1 MAETWTVLS
10 ILEWT
15 ADYFRN
21 QSIESAR
28 LDAELLLAEVLDLD
42 RIGLYLHYDRPIDQS
57 EQAAYRALVKKR
69 VAREPV
75 AYILGESEFWSL
87 PIKVSAD
94 VLVPRADTEI
104 LVEEALKR
112 MDGACRILD
121 IGVGSGAIAIALAHE
136 NAAAE
141 VSGID
146 LSPTAVALARENA
159 RINGVAE
166 RIVFSVGNLEDFSG
180 GPYALI
186 VSNPPYIPHT
196 DLAGL
201 MPEVRDFEP
210 AMALDGGV
218 DGLDAYRA
226 ILKQAPEQ
234 LVDAGWL
241 LVEIGIG
248 QAEEVMQLFTKAGF
262 IDIQI
267 RDDYSGIPRVV
278 TGRKK

>member
-1 MAETWTVLS
+1 LAETWTVLS

-28 LDAELLLAEVLDLD
+28 LDAELLLAKVLDLD

-57 EQAAYRALVKKR
+57 EQAAYRALVKRR

-112 MDGACRILD
+112 MDGACRVLD

-136 NAAAE
+136 NSAAE

-146 LSPTAVALARENA
+146 LSPAAVALARENA

-166 RIVFSVGNLEDFSG
+166 RIEFSVGNLGDFSG

-186 VSNPPYIPHT
+186 VSNPPYIPHA

-218 DGLDAYRA
+218 DGLDAYRS

-248 QAEEVMQLFTKAGF
+248 QAEEVMQLFTNAGF

-267 RDDYSGIPRVV
+267 RDDYGGIPRVV

>member
-57 EQAAYRALVKKR
+57 EQAAYRALVKRR

-75 AYILGESEFWSL
+75 AYILGKCEFWSL
-87 PIKVSAD
+87 PIKVSSD
-94 VLVPRADTEI
+94 VLVPRSDTEI

-112 MDGACRILD
+112 MDGACRVLD
-121 IGVGSGAIAIALAHE
+121 IGVGSGAITIALAHE

-141 VSGID
+141 VCGID
-146 LSPTAVALARENA
+146 LSPAAVALAQENA

-166 RIVFSVGNLEDFSG
+166 RIVFSVGNLEAFSG

-234 LVDAGWL
+234 LVDTGWL

-248 QAEEVMQLFTKAGF
+248 QAEEVMQLFAKAGF

-267 RDDYSGIPRVV
+267 RDDYAGIPRVV

>member
-28 LDAELLLAEVLDLD
+28 LDAELLLAKVLDLD

-57 EQAAYRALVKKR
+57 EQAAYRALVKRR

-112 MDGACRILD
+112 MDGACRVLD

-136 NAAAE
+136 NSAAE

-146 LSPTAVALARENA
+146 LSPAAVALARENA

-166 RIVFSVGNLEDFSG
+166 RIEFSVGNLGDFSG

-186 VSNPPYIPHT
+186 VSNPPYIPHA

-218 DGLDAYRA
+218 DGLDAYRS

-248 QAEEVMQLFTKAGF
+248 QAEEVMQLFTNAGF

-267 RDDYSGIPRVV
+267 RDDYGGIPRVV